1 MVLAMGLMR
10 GGNLKSALQRPST
23 RQRLR
28 WEAG

>member
-1 MVLAMGLMR
+1 MGLMR
-10 GGNLKSALQRPST
+10 GGSLKAALQLPGM